1 MTEKHHLLTNDEF
14 EEKFSN
20 CDMPA
25 VIFTH
30 QAHLRLAYIHITK
43 YGIEKAID
51 NLSTQIAN
59 CDHKYGDGTKFN
71 KTLTIASVKV
81 MHHFIKKAK
90 SKEFNALLIEFPR
103 LRGDF
108 LSLLKAHYEV
118 KTLKSKKAK
127 REYLEP
133 DLLAFS

>member
-30 QAHLRLAYIHITK
+30 EAHLRLAYIHITK
-43 YGIEKAID
+43 YGLEKAID

-59 CDHKYGDGTKFN
+59 CDEKYGDGTKFN
-71 KTLTIASVKV
+71 KTLTIASVNV
-81 MHHFIKKAK
+81 MHHFVQKAK
-90 SKEFNALLIEFPR
+90 ATDFNALVLEFPE
-103 LRGDF
+103 LKNDF
-108 LSLLKAHYEV
+108 LNLLKSHHEIANV
-118 KTLKSKKAK
+118 KGKKTK
-127 REYLEP
+127 LEYLEP

>member
-25 VIFTH
+25 VLFTH
-30 QAHLRLAYIHITK
+30 EAHLRLAYIHITK
-43 YGIEKAID
+43 YGINKAID

-59 CDHKYGDGTKFN
+59 CDDKYGDGTKFN
-71 KTLTIASVKV
+71 KTLTVASVKV
-81 MHHFIKKAK
+81 MHHFINKAK
-90 SKEFNALLIEFPR
+90 ATNFNALIIEFPH
-103 LRGDF
+103 LRRNF
-108 LSLLKAHYEV
+108 LDLLKAHYKVDIFNSE
-118 KTLKSKKAK
+118 KAK
-127 REYLEP
+127 QEYLEP

>member
-30 QAHLRLAYIHITK
+30 EAHLRLAYIHIAK
-43 YGIEKAID
+43 YGVEKAID

-59 CDHKYGDGTKFN
+59 CDDKYGDGTKFN
-71 KTLTIASVKV
+71 KASTITATKVVHSFVK
-81 MHHFIKKAK
+81 K
-90 SKEFNALLIEFPR
+90 SKASDFNSFLVEFPK
-103 LRGDF
+103 
-108 LSLLKAHYEV
+108 LKTNFSEIIKEYNSFKALENKSSKEAH
-118 KTLKSKKAK
+118 
-127 REYLEP
+127 LETN
-133 DLLAFS
+133 LLAFG

>member
-30 QAHLRLAYIHITK
+30 EAHLRLAYIHITK
-43 YGIEKAID
+43 YGLDKAIG

-59 CDHKYGDGTKFN
+59 CDNKYGDGTKFN
-71 KTLTIASVKV
+71 KSLTIASVKV
-81 MHHFIKKAK
+81 MHHFIQKAK
-90 SKEFNALLIEFPR
+90 ATDFNTLMKEFPR
-103 LRGDF
+103 LKKNF
-108 LSLLKAHYEV
+108 LSLLKSHTKLDILNIREA
-118 KTLKSKKAK
+118 SKEFSAQ
-127 REYLEP
+127 
-133 DLLAFS
+133 DALAFN